1 MEAGETSGALK
12 QADFALKQG
21 RQVLIPKKALE
32 METITWPAKYVQR
45 GAIVVDTP
53 SDVLRELA
61 ENNIFKMERDPEPVQ
76 QTLEEYFN
84 KESKRSVTKKNVH
97 WLDPVSV

>member
-1 MEAGETSGALK
+1 MEN
-12 QADFALKQG
+12 
-21 RQVLIPKKALE
+21 V
-32 METITWPAKYVQR
+32 TWPAKYVQR

-61 ENNIFKMERDPEPVQ
+61 DNNIFKMERKPEPVQ
-76 QTLEEYFN
+76 QTLEDYFN
-84 KESKRSVTKKNVH
+84 EENKKSTTKKNVH